1 MAIVD
6 ATLYQL
12 IPKEIRSKYARLL
25 AKYSGVTDFG
35 PALPDIRNLNR
46 LQTIIYN
53 LANTNRIISGGK
65 SRLNDAMSGR
75 ASTMS
80 IYGHGIS
87 SQLSLYQSNSAQ
99 TEFRRNE
106 SRKEREAIRYRNMMR
121 RDIRSPLSVGDDDQ
135 FAFGANTGANRI
147 GDFSYLAEQEEEDEK
162 KKREIAEFA
171 KKRFR
176 QWNIR
181 NDEKARYSAMM
192 SRDIRSSL
200 FVGDDDQ
207 YAFGADTGANRRGD
221 FSYLAEQEEAQ
232 KAKRKRRLSAKAK
245 ITYDLLDDYDREM
258 HDLRERY
265 AGAPNARAA
274 AENKILQDALKKM
287 PKFMVDMLKNSKIS
301 TKALVGISKN
311 PIVSK
316 FIKHPIMAPL
326 AALGVATHFG
336 QKVLDDISKSNR
348 EMTSLQNVVNLFGKP
363 SESFMN
369 AAISAGIK
377 DPSKIS
383 KLWGKLNLGYGSFE
397 RFASNIGA
405 AYGRADYR
413 TRLKIAQDEGWDED
427 TVALLDS
434 LSGGGRLK
442 GKSRRYTATANRLDF
457 AISAARSSDAD
468 LLTWMSSWRYYIPFM
483 KDWDVRMNPER
494 VNRMY
499 SEALNESVYDAVK
512 SADDYQK
519 TPKTF
524 VEETLRTVEKVATN
538 PVFQI
543 GSLVI
548 PGLNSMS
555 DLVTSLLD
563 MAQSKSDNEATL
575 KSFDTGRR

>member
-147 GDFSYLAEQEEEDEK
+147 GDFSYLAEQEAEYEK
-162 KKREIAEFA
+162 QQRDIAESA

-274 AENKILQDALKKM
+274 AENKIRQDALKKLRKCM
-287 PKFMVDMLKNSKIS
+287 AEMLKGTKIS
-301 TKALVGISKN
+301 TKTLMGLSRNSV
-311 PIVSK
+311 
-316 FIKHPIMAPL
+316 
-326 AALGVATHFG
+326 
-336 QKVLDDISKSNR
+336 
-348 EMTSLQNVVNLFGKP
+348 
-363 SESFMN
+363 
-369 AAISAGIK
+369 
-377 DPSKIS
+377 IS
-383 KLWGKLNLGYGSFE
+383 KLAAHPIAGTLAIAGVAAHWIN
-397 RFASNIGA
+397 NI
-405 AYGRADYR
+405 
-413 TRLKIAQDEGWDED
+413 
-427 TVALLDS
+427 LDKS
-434 LSGGGRLK
+434 DK
-442 GKSRRYTATANRLDF
+442 G
-457 AISAARSSDAD
+457 
-468 LLTWMSSWRYYIPFM
+468 
-483 KDWDVRMNPER
+483 
-494 VNRMY
+494 
-499 SEALNESVYDAVK
+499 NESVVGWQNAMNLYGKHSERIRNAAYLTGQND
-512 SADDYQK
+512 
-519 TPKTF
+519 
-524 VEETLRTVEKVATN
+524 RGKV
-538 PVFQI
+538 
-543 GSLVI
+543 
-548 PGLNSMS
+548 
-555 DLVTSLLD
+555 
-563 MAQSKSDNEATL
+563 
-575 KSFDTGRR
+575 

>member
-162 KKREIAEFA
+162 KKREIAKFA

-232 KAKRKRRLSAKAK
+232 NAKQNAKRKRRLSAKAQ
-245 ITYDLLDDYDREM
+245 ITYDLLDGYDQEL
-258 HDLRERY
+258 HDLTKKY

-274 AENKILQDALKKM
+274 AEQKIRNDALKKL
-287 PKFMVDMLKNSKIS
+287 PKFMAEMLKGTKIS
-301 TKALVGISKN
+301 TKALMGLSRNSVISKLAA
-311 PIVSK
+311 
-316 FIKHPIMAPL
+316 HPIAGTL
-326 AALGVATHFG
+326 AIAGVAAHWINNI
-336 QKVLDDISKSNR
+336 LDKSDKGN
-348 EMTSLQNVVNLFGKP
+348 ESVVGWQNAMNLYGKP
-363 SESFMN
+363 SERFSN
-369 AAISAGIK
+369 AAYLAGLK
-377 DPSKIS
+377 DPGKVS
-383 KLWGKLNLGYGSFE
+383 KLYGQLTMAFGNADMAMSVVGSGMKNLPPIARMAIAKQLGLDADVFAIMDIMSGRLSPDKARLTNAATNKQAVWKSLGYSSTGSLSDTMTAISSDVLFGITDK
-397 RFASNIGA
+397 IGA
-405 AYGRADYR
+405 RTAQETISEAY
-413 TRLKIAQDEGWDED
+413 
-427 TVALLDS
+427 
-434 LSGGGRLK
+434 
-442 GKSRRYTATANRLDF
+442 
-457 AISAARSSDAD
+457 SD
-468 LLTWMSSWRYYIPFM
+468 
-483 KDWDVRMNPER
+483 R
-494 VNRMY
+494 VNRQIESAINSYDNAQRSPMPNAGNN
-499 SEALNESVYDAVK
+499 SSVSNSSTININGPITLPNVRDANGFVNDIENRASTRRAVLN
-512 SADDYQK
+512 
-519 TPKTF
+519 
-524 VEETLRTVEKVATN
+524 
-538 PVFQI
+538 
-543 GSLVI
+543 
-548 PGLNSMS
+548 
-555 DLVTSLLD
+555 
-563 MAQSKSDNEATL
+563 DNEPT
-575 KSFDTGRR
+575 KR